1 MVDSSDLSMV
11 PITAEPPDN
20 GRKAVVAKAKMWLS
34 ECVEYHDCGK
44 PLPFFD
50 EGNRLPTRLL
60 DVATRLGTSPLQIK
74 LVNTKEIPR
83 GQDDSVQDPSPLKY
97 FALSHCWG
105 PDGLFDQGKTTSSS
119 LPERQAAIDI
129 ETLPLNFQHA
139 IRITRDLGANYL
151 WIDALC
157 IIQDSVADWS
167 EEGAR
172 MGAIYSNARL
182 TIAAASSGKAAD
194 GFLDREPATP
204 RPHILLQLDTTGL
217 QEPPLGPVELLL
229 YSYQSLFGLE
239 PRFLGLLSRET
250 HLLARRAWCLQ
261 ENVMSGRVVH
271 FAKGKLIWECWEG
284 FRDEFLVFPYKDSI
298 WHAIVPK
305 LSSLRPACFD
315 IGRVLEGE
323 LDPLD
328 LWYDHVIPDSMS
340 RGLTYDSD
348 RLAAVSSIARAVA
361 WKCGWLSTDYL
372 AGAWSN
378 DLGRGL
384 AWKMKE
390 FNAYEKH
397 KYRDSKNIPDPKSA
411 EWWNPS
417 WSWIS
422 AKAPIEF
429 ERGHGALAE
438 ILKDDPTQ
446 SSGSLVKL
454 VRSELVTGLDPFG
467 PVKSTGIVV
476 EAPICFAGLLMPN
489 PVLGYMVMRGG
500 RPVFRKLA
508 MVDLDIGAKLPYDD
522 AYPYGDDLTIFKINV
537 MALYKTHPSMS
548 TSAMWPAVFSDSTRV
563 DAYLLLKPSEAKG
576 PEGLDCFERIGFM
589 GTPPLFKLQTEI
601 QTVMLV

>member
-1 MVDSSDLSMV
+1 MVS
-11 PITAEPPDN
+11 ITAEPPDN
-20 GRKAVVAKAKMWLS
+20 GGKAVVAKAKMWLS
-34 ECVEYHDCGK
+34 ECVEHHDCGK

-50 EGNRLPTRLL
+50 EGNGLPTRLL

-129 ETLPLNFQHA
+129 ETLPLNFQQA

-172 MGAIYSNARL
+172 MGAIYSNACL

-204 RPHILLQLDTTGL
+204 RPHIPLQVDTTGL

-229 YSYQSLFGLE
+229 YSYQSLFGGFE

-271 FAKGKLIWECWEG
+271 FAKGKLIWECRGW
-284 FRDEFLVFPYKDSI
+284 FRDEFLVLPYKDSI

-340 RGLTYDSD
+340 RGITYDSD
-348 RLAAVSSIARAVA
+348 RLAAVSSVARAVA
-361 WKCGWLSTDYL
+361 WKCGWPSTDYL

-384 AWKMKE
+384 
-390 FNAYEKH
+390 
-397 KYRDSKNIPDPKSA
+397 S
-411 EWWNPS
+411 
-417 WSWIS
+417 
-422 AKAPIEF
+422 
-429 ERGHGALAE
+429 
-438 ILKDDPTQ
+438 
-446 SSGSLVKL
+446 
-454 VRSELVTGLDPFG
+454 
-467 PVKSTGIVV
+467 
-476 EAPICFAGLLMPN
+476 
-489 PVLGYMVMRGG
+489 
-500 RPVFRKLA
+500 
-508 MVDLDIGAKLPYDD
+508 
-522 AYPYGDDLTIFKINV
+522 
-537 MALYKTHPSMS
+537 
-548 TSAMWPAVFSDSTRV
+548 
-563 DAYLLLKPSEAKG
+563 
-576 PEGLDCFERIGFM
+576 
-589 GTPPLFKLQTEI
+589 
-601 QTVMLV
+601 